1 MRFKN
6 KTVLIIGGSSG
17 IGLATAK
24 KYANDNANVLIVGKT
39 EDTLKKAVIEI
50 GNNTRFFIADI
61 SKVSSIESLY
71 KQLNE
76 KAVRI
81 DVLIVCAGLGKFGSV
96 DEVNEIDYDLVMN
109 TNTKG
114 TFFVVKILKNIIN
127 EGGNIILLSSFLANK
142 FIPLT
147 AVLSA
152 SKIAVETF
160 TKIFAR
166 ELIENNI
173 RVNAVSPGSIK
184 TNFMNVANPSENQQ
198 KRLGEN
204 MPKIPLGKRGEVD
217 QIANTILFLSSEE
230 ANYINGAILS
240 VDGGLSTT

>member
-24 KYANDNANVLIVGKT
+24 KYAEENSDVLIVGKT
-39 EDTLKKAVIEI
+39 ENTLKKAAIEI
-50 GNNTRFFIADI
+50 GNNTSFFIADI

-81 DVLIVCAGLGKFGSV
+81 DVLIVCAGLGKFGSI
-96 DEVNEIDYDLVMN
+96 DEVNEVDYDLVMN

-114 TFFVVKILKNIIN
+114 TFFAVKILKNIIN

-217 QIANTILFLSSEE
+217 QIASTILFLSSEE

-240 VDGGLSTT
+240 VDGGLSAT

>member
-24 KYANDNANVLIVGKT
+24 KYAAENANALIVGKT
-39 EDTLKKAVIEI
+39 EDTLKKAAIEI
-50 GNNTRFFIADI
+50 GNKTSFFIADI
-61 SKVSSIESLY
+61 SKVSSIESIY

-76 KAVRI
+76 KAIRI
-81 DVLIVCAGLGKFGSV
+81 DVLIVCVGLGKFGGI
-96 DEVNEIDYDLVMN
+96 DEVNEEDYDLVMN

-114 TFFVVKILKNIIN
+114 TFFAVKIFKNLIN
-127 EGGNIILLSSFLANK
+127 EGGNIILLSSFIANK

-152 SKIAVETF
+152 SKVAVETF
-160 TKIFAR
+160 TKIVTR
-166 ELIENNI
+166 ELIEKRI
-173 RVNAVSPGSIK
+173 RVNAVCPESIK
-184 TNFMNVANPSENQQ
+184 TNFMNVASPTIEQQQ
-198 KRLGEN
+198 KLSDY
-204 MPKIPLGKRGEVD
+204 MPQIPLGKRGEVD
-217 QIANTILFLSSEE
+217 QIANAILFLSSEE

-240 VDGGLSTT
+240 VDGCLSIT

>member
-24 KYANDNANVLIVGKT
+24 KYAADNANVIIVGKT
-39 EDTLKKAVIEI
+39 EDSLKNAAIEI
-50 GNNTRFFIADI
+50 GYNTSFYIADI
-61 SKVSSIESLY
+61 SKVSSIDSLY

-76 KAVRI
+76 KSVKI
-81 DVLIVCAGLGKFGSV
+81 DVLLVSAGLGKFGSI
-96 DEVNEIDYDLVMN
+96 DEVNEVDYDLVMN

-152 SKIAVETF
+152 SKAAIETY
-160 TKIFAR
+160 TKIFSR
-166 ELIENNI
+166 ELIENKI

-217 QIANTILFLSSEE
+217 QIANAILFLSSEE

>member
-24 KYANDNANVLIVGKT
+24 KFAEKKANVLIVGKT
-39 EDTLKKAVIEI
+39 EDTLKKSAIEI
-50 GNNTRFFIADI
+50 GNNTSFFIADI
-61 SKVSSIESLY
+61 SKVSSIELLY
-71 KQLNE
+71 KQLKE
-76 KAVRI
+76 KSTKI
-81 DVLIVCAGLGKFGSV
+81 DILIVSAGLGKFGSIDEV
-96 DEVNEIDYDLVMN
+96 DEVDYDLVMN

-114 TFFVVKILKNIIN
+114 TFFAVKILKNLIN

-142 FIPLT
+142 FIPFT

-152 SKIAVETF
+152 SKAAIETF
-160 TKIFAR
+160 TKIFSR

-184 TNFMNVANPSENQQ
+184 TNFMNVANPTSEQQ
-198 KRLGEN
+198 KKLAEY
-204 MPKIPLGKRGEVD
+204 MPQIPLGKRGDAD
-217 QIANTILFLSSEE
+217 QITNAILFLSSEK
-230 ANYINGAILS
+230 ANYINGSVLS